1 MAAAACSRCM
11 PGLGA
16 AGSSRCGAAQL
27 SGSNTHQAGTCP
39 AAGMER
45 QLDCRCRAAGRQR
58 WLAGCSGRR
67 TAASLHPSQHPQLRP
82 PASRRCCCRRRRRS
96 LCRPGSSLLP
106 SSSAGSSPAASS
118 SASLG
123 GAGLGA
129 PSFTA
134 HSSSSLGMTT
144 MTGGAC
150 CRCGL
155 SARCCARPAAG
166 PAGRGWEAAQGVTDA
181 RQGRASVEVAA
192 HLQTGFLQLLRLLG
206 LPGRGERQGGPAA
219 ARATAAQHLSA
230 HCQHAPTSTTAT
242 GAQQHASAV
251 PGLAC
256 NA

>member
-1 MAAAACSRCM
+1 M
-11 PGLGA
+11 PGRGA
-16 AGSSRCGAAQL
+16 AGSSRRGAAQL
-27 SGSNTHQAGTCP
+27 SASNTHQAGTCP

-45 QLDCRCRAAGRQR
+45 QLHCRCRAAGRQR

-134 HSSSSLGMTT
+134 HSSCGR
-144 MTGGAC
+144 GGGGGGGRAGGGQGGRPETAPC
-150 CRCGL
+150 CTR
-155 SARCCARPAAG
+155 RRPALLMIFYLFG
-166 PAGRGWEAAQGVTDA
+166 TRFA
-181 RQGRASVEVAA
+181 RQRFSLNTTDCAA
-192 HLQTGFLQLLRLLG
+192 ILGSGLL
-206 LPGRGERQGGPAA
+206 
-219 ARATAAQHLSA
+219 
-230 HCQHAPTSTTAT
+230 
-242 GAQQHASAV
+242 V
-251 PGLAC
+251 
-256 NA
+256 